1 MSNIQDAIEAATA
14 QAVAKAA
21 IFLANAAVIRAK
33 YKNRMIERRDAGDTC
48 TGDYKELKIAY
59 KGAKRKYRSCLA
71 AYIATK
77 ESSK

>member
-21 IFLANAAVIRAK
+21 IALANAAVAREK
-33 YKNRMIERRDAGDTC
+33 YKNRIIERRESGETC
-48 TGDYKELKIAY
+48 TEEYKELKIAY

-71 AYIATK
+71 IYAATK
-77 ESSK
+77 EGSK